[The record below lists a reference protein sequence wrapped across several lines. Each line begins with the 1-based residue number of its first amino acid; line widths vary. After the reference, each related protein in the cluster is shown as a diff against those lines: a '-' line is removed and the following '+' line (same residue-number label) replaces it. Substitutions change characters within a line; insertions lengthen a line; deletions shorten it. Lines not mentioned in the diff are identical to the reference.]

1 MKAIIA
7 FIKWLVSVLFKIEIT
22 GENNI
27 PSDGACIVCMNHIS
41 LFDPIV
47 IYCYM
52 TRNIR
57 FIGKAEL
64 MKIPVLSG
72 ILKAMKV
79 IPIKRGTGDI
89 GAVKASL
96 KALKDGEALGIF
108 PTGTRE
114 KKNPNAPVK
123 SGTALMAT
131 KANVP
136 VIPININSTYKI
148 FSKVK
153 ITVGECVD
161 LSAYTGRKLTQE
173 ELALASSKIYDS
185 IKALGDKK

>member
-1 MKAIIA
+1 MKAILK
-7 FIKWLVSVLFKIEIT
+7 FVKWLVSIVFKVEVT
-22 GENNI
+22 GEDNI

-47 IYCYM
+47 IFFYM
-52 TRNIR
+52 PRNIR

-64 MKIPVLSG
+64 MKIPVLSA

-96 KALKDGEALGIF
+96 KALKEGEVLGIF

-136 VIPININSTYKI
+136 VIPINIDATYKI

-153 ITVGECVD
+153 ITVGESVD
-161 LSAYTGRKLTQE
+161 LSAYTDRKLSQE